1 MSVFRRI
8 PLRIKLLVVMVV
20 PMVGAS
26 VFATGTVSSRLAE
39 AGQAET
45 VELLAELSVH
55 AGDLLHETQKERGST
70 ALYLSS
76 GGTQFVDELPAQQ
89 ATTDGPRFE
98 LIDFVD
104 ANAADLPDEV
114 LGGLQPALD
123 ALGEIEGRRE
133 RAIALDGELPE
144 FIGWYTAMNADLL
157 TSIALMATE
166 SPDERVAIDS
176 AAYVSFL
183 NAKERA
189 GLERAQLSA
198 AFATDRFA
206 PGQLATVVSLVSAQ
220 TSFLDLFEAL
230 AAPEVLAFHVE
241 RQSAPAVEETVRLER
256 LAIDNGVGGFG
267 VDPTVWFDTITQR
280 INLLKEVEDF
290 QAARIT
296 ATSATIAAD
305 ARRAATGSIVV
316 GVLVLLVTVAVG
328 GATVWALATDI
339 GSISRSATRIADGEL
354 SLEPL
359 EVGTR
364 DELGRLRESFNQMTA
379 SLNLMVDGLR
389 QSSDSLNNSSNELI
403 GLFEQ
408 VSETATESAEIVG
421 SAADASG
428 RLAQT
433 MSSVSSSVE
442 EMNATISEIAGS
454 AQRASAGTGRAVD
467 RVEQTMKT
475 IGDLGE
481 SSEQIGAVIDMIND
495 IAEQTNLLA
504 LNATIEAARAGD
516 EGKGFAVV
524 ANEVK
529 MLAAKTSDATTE
541 ITERIQVIQEEV
553 GRAVTGNDE
562 VAEIIS
568 EINDVSGTIAA
579 AVEEQS
585 VSMAEISKSI
595 DNTAIATTQ
604 ISESIEQVAAGAQQ
618 SRQASETSRE
628 TADRMGTLA
637 ADLDE
642 LVSTYR

>member
-1 MSVFRRI
+1 MFRRI
-8 PLRIKLLVVMVV
+8 PLRVKLLLVMVV
-20 PMVGAS
+20 PMVGAV
-26 VFATGTVSSRLAE
+26 VFAAGAVSGRLAE
-39 AGQAET
+39 ARQAET

-76 GGTQFVDELPAQQ
+76 DGTQFVDELPAQQ
-89 ATTDGPRFE
+89 STTDGPRFALVE
-98 LIDFVD
+98 FVD
-104 ANAADLPDEV
+104 ANGTDLPDDV
-114 LGGLQPALD
+114 LAGLQPALD
-123 ALGEIEGRRE
+123 ALDEIESRRE
-133 RAIALDGELPE
+133 RALALDGELPE
-144 FIGWYTAMNADLL
+144 FIGWYTALNADLL
-157 TSIALMATE
+157 SSIALMAAE

-198 AFATDRFA
+198 AFARDEFA

-220 TSFLDLFEAL
+220 TSFLSLFEAM
-230 AAPEVLAFHVE
+230 AAPEVLAFHAE
-241 RQSAPAVEETVRLER
+241 RQSAPAVEETTRLER

-267 VDPTVWFDTITQR
+267 VDATVWFDTITQR

-296 ATSATIAAD
+296 ETSAGLAAE
-305 ARRAATGSIVV
+305 ATRAATRSIVL
-316 GVLVLLVTVAVG
+316 GVVVLLVALAVG
-328 GATVWALATDI
+328 GATAWALANDV
-339 GSISRSATRIADGEL
+339 GSISRSARRIADGEL

-359 EVGTR
+359 EVGAR
-364 DELGRLRESFNQMTA
+364 DELGRLREAFNEMVA

-389 QSSDSLNNSSNELI
+389 QSSDSLNDSSSELI

-408 VSETATESAEIVG
+408 VNGTATESAEIVG

-428 RLAQT
+428 RLAET

-481 SSEQIGAVIDMIND
+481 SSEEIGAVIDMING

-504 LNATIEAARAGD
+504 LNATIEAARAGE

-529 MLAAKTSDATTE
+529 MLATKTSEATTE
-541 ITERIQVIQEEV
+541 ITQRIQVIQQEV

-568 EINDVSGTIAA
+568 EINEVSGTIAA

-585 VSMAEISKSI
+585 VSMMEISKSI
-595 DNTAIATTQ
+595 DNTAIATAQ

-618 SRQASETSRE
+618 SREASETSRL
-628 TADRMGTLA
+628 TVDRMGSLA
-637 ADLDE
+637 ANLDD
-642 LVSTYR
+642 LVSSYR